1 MTEEL
6 KKLIEN
12 ASHIHSGK
20 FAAFMIVPNGQYDG
34 FWGVNGYDN
43 IMILARPWNEDAWY
57 ILSTEADV
65 FNIYE
70 LRKHPTAL
78 SFNLD
83 IPTEYGVPR
92 IWFNYPV
99 DITYKIPTASVMG
112 HFTERENPN
121 VKTQ

>member
-6 KKLIEN
+6 KKLIEE
-12 ASHIHSGK
+12 ASYIHSGK
-20 FAAFMIVPNGQYDG
+20 FAAFMVVPNGQYDG

-43 IMILARPWNEDAWY
+43 ILILARPWKEDKWY

-65 FNIYE
+65 FNVYE

-83 IPTEYGVPR
+83 IPSQYGVPR
-92 IWFNYPV
+92 IWFNNTPIEIDYS
-99 DITYKIPTASVMG
+99 IPTANIIG
-112 HFTERENPN
+112 YAKEREE
-121 VKTQ
+121 T